1 MRTGKELFNTL
12 PVELNEMGLPGMSS
26 TLDEMY
32 RSPKFLELDPLTAIA
47 NLVQPEY
54 QKKMNNRIQSR
65 LRQRPS
71 AWMSAGTLQLRRFW
85 RTGISAPWHYGNAV
99 YAGLH

>member
-12 PVELNEMGLPGMSS
+12 LVELNEMGLPGMSS

-47 NLVQPEY
+47 NLVEPEY
-54 QKKMNNRIQSR
+54 QKKMNPE
-65 LRQRPS
+65 PS
-71 AWMSAGTLQLRRFW
+71 AQCSPERLSPGAFQLRGFR
-85 RTGISAPWHYGNAV
+85 RPGISAPWHYRNAV

>member
-12 PVELNEMGLPGMSS
+12 LVELNEMGLTGMSS

-47 NLVQPEY
+47 TLY
-54 QKKMNNRIQSR
+54 SR
-65 LRQRPS
+65 S
-71 AWMSAGTLQLRRFW
+71 TRRK
-85 RTGISAPWHYGNAV
+85 
-99 YAGLH
+99 

>member
-12 PVELNEMGLPGMSS
+12 LVELNEMGLPGMSS

-47 NLVQPEY
+47 NLVHPEY
-54 QKKMNNRIQSR
+54 VKKVVENGYDAS
-65 LRQRPS
+65 
-71 AWMSAGTLQLRRFW
+71 
-85 RTGISAPWHYGNAV
+85 TGIIR
-99 YAGLH
+99 GLY

>member
-12 PVELNEMGLPGMSS
+12 LVELNEMGLPGMSS

-47 NLVQPEY
+47 NLVHPEY
-54 QKKMNNRIQSR
+54 VKKVNKRIQSR
-65 LRQRPS
+65 LRSAHLRGFRRP
-71 AWMSAGTLQLRRFW
+71 GVF
-85 RTGISAPWHYGNAV
+85 APWHYRNAV
-99 YAGLH
+99 HTGSY